1 MTAFG
6 KPFSLSDLPERLQQ
20 QIREGAPPRLAADP
34 TPARPTTPS
43 GDPKPPRA
51 RQGPKKTKGPNKT
64 ELRYLR
70 ENVEPL
76 GETGHYEGLTFRL
89 ANGHRYT
96 PDWVYVAPATG
107 SLTCVEVKGA
117 YRFGS
122 HQRARLAFDQARLEW
137 PSITWVWA
145 IWTGKEWQVTA

>member
-6 KPFSLSDLPERLQQ
+6 KPFHLSDLPERLQQ
-20 QIREGAPPRLAADP
+20 QIREGATPRLPADP
-34 TPARPTTPS
+34 GPSRAPIPS

-51 RQGPKKTKGPNKT
+51 RQGPKKAKEPNKT

-76 GETGHYEGLTFRL
+76 GETGHYEGITFRL

-96 PDWVYVAPATG
+96 PDWVYADASGKLV
-107 SLTCVEVKGA
+107 CVEVKGA

-122 HQRARLAFDQARLEW
+122 HQRARLAFDQARTEW
-137 PSITWVWA
+137 PGITWIWA
-145 IWTGKEWQVTA
+145 KWTGSEWRNET